1 MIKVT
6 NSLAVTC
13 VGSTLYGL
21 ISFAVLESYI
31 QQQRVL
37 VDKNV
42 MIESKYLANL
52 LKFVK
57 SLN

>member
-42 MIESKYLANL
+42 IIESKYLANL

-57 SLN
+57 